1 MISEN
6 LCKAAVEFNIILKKS
21 SPEIIQKIPQSFL
34 VFLEK
39 IESKSYSFVYDNSK
53 TLGEQNIKPETR
65 GLIALVYRDYL
76 SNEEEKDNY
85 IIKYKKYIAEKE
97 LELRKKY
104 DSEKLFKT
112 SEDNT
117 SEKNNTTELSRK
129 SEPQKI
135 LETSKDDIIRE
146 TSIIEYKRKNI
157 FQKFLYKIKK
167 CFNNREN

>member
-21 SPEIIQKIPQSFL
+21 PPEIIQKIPKSFL
-34 VFLEK
+34 DFLEK
-39 IESKSYSFVYDNSK
+39 IQSKSYSFVYDNTK
-53 TLGEQNIKPETR
+53 TLREQNIKSETR

-76 SNEEEKDNY
+76 CNEEEKNNY
-85 IIKYKKYIAEKE
+85 IIKYKKHIAEKE
-97 LELRKKY
+97 HEFRKKY

-117 SEKNNTTELSRK
+117 SEKINSTELSPN
-129 SEPQKI
+129 SEQKKI
-135 LETSKDDIIRE
+135 ETSKDDIICE

-157 FQKFLYKIKK
+157 FQKFLNNIKK
-167 CFNNREN
+167 YFNNREN